1 MNSLE
6 ESRKVI
12 NETDEQ
18 LVKLFEQRFAA
29 VKQVLEYKKEH
40 HLPVLDAAR
49 EAYLIEKRES
59 EVSEELRP
67 YFRTFYQALLASSR
81 NYQSDHMND

>member
-1 MNSLE
+1 MNTLE
-6 ESRKVI
+6 ESRMII

-18 LVKLFEQRFAA
+18 LVKLFERRFAA
-29 VKQVLEYKKEH
+29 VRQVLEYKKEN

-49 EAYLIEKRES
+49 EAYLIAKRES

-67 YFRTFYQALLASSR
+67 YFREFYEALLASSR
-81 NYQSDHMND
+81 RYQSDHMDD